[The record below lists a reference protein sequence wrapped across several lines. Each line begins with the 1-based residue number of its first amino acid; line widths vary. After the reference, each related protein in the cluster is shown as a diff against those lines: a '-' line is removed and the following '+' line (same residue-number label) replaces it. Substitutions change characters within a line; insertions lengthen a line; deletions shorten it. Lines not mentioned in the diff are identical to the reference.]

1 MAALMGVSACTAY
14 GGGETSRQRWEERAR
29 ARERRLKRKE
39 MIVMEER
46 WAISTRVW
54 RGLCTYGCFRSVK
67 VRASSYYSIIRV
79 NAACA
84 QLPSVRA
91 LL

>member
-46 WAISTRVW
+46 WAVSTRVC
-54 RGLCTYGCFRSVK
+54 RGLCTG
-67 VRASSYYSIIRV
+67 
-79 NAACA
+79 
-84 QLPSVRA
+84 A
-91 LL
+91 LEA